1 MKISGDLAKEK
12 VVVKKPKDV
21 GRLFNKSHFGNM
33 KKNGHLE
40 INLLEAV
47 FLKGEGK
54 INIYEQKKSLDFHD
68 LVTLADKNYKD
79 FDKKYLIF
87 KDLRSRGHAISLSKN
102 KKFTFEDFKK
112 QFIVS
117 TFSEKDTFDI
127 DEIVSLINTVNQENQ
142 ELWFAL
148 VDEEGD
154 ITYYKVSLVDLIGKN
169 KEHSYTKSKGF
180 LLENRVIIFDRKTSK
195 ELFEKE
201 FFGKPFADGL
211 QLSIVEALFLI
222 DKGYLEI
229 ISEDDKIISRDKLED
244 LQPDINL
251 RSVVFHGLKKRGLI
265 VKTGFKFGTHFRA
278 YSKKP
283 DQTHAEY
290 LVHVVEKG
298 FISNWAEIS
307 RAVRL
312 AHSVN
317 KEIVFARVEKDKIDY
332 VGFGRLRP

>member
-1 MKISGDLAKEK
+1 MQISGDLAKEK
-12 VVVKKPKDV
+12 VIVKKPKDV

-33 KKNGHLE
+33 RKNGNLE
-40 INLLEAV
+40 LNLLEAV

-54 INIYEQKKSLDFHD
+54 INIYFQKNALDFHA
-68 LVTLADKNYKD
+68 LVTLADKNIKD

-102 KKFTFEDFKK
+102 KKFSFKDFKK
-112 QFIVS
+112 QFIVT
-117 TFSEKDTFDI
+117 TFSEKDIFDI
-127 DEIVSLINTVNQENQ
+127 DEIISLINTVNKESQ

-154 ITYYKVSLVDLIGKN
+154 ITYYKVSMVNLIGKN
-169 KEHSYTKSKGF
+169 IEHTYKKSKGF
-180 LLENRVIIFDRKTSK
+180 LLENRVIIFNRKTSK
-195 ELFEKE
+195 ELFDKE

-211 QLSIVEALFLI
+211 QLSIVEALFLL

-229 ISEDDKIISRDKLED
+229 ISEDNKNIPKTKLEE

-251 RSVVFHGLKKRGLI
+251 RSIVFQDLKKRGLI

-278 YSKKP
+278 YSSKP

-290 LVHVVEKG
+290 LVHVIEKG

-317 KEIVFARVEKDKIDY
+317 KEIVFARVERDKIDY